1 MRGPTY
7 SELEG
12 NMRGTI
18 NSELG
23 SKMRGPH
30 EFRAEK
36 NFKRAPTFI
45 FRVGIKD
52 DPPTNSELGRNMMGP
67 QIQIWE

>member
-7 SELEG
+7 SELVG
-12 NMRGTI
+12 NMRGAT

-30 EFRAEK
+30 EFSVEK

-52 DPPTNSELGRNMMGP
+52 TSSMGT
-67 QIQIWE
+67 IWLNLIRYNED

>member
-12 NMRGTI
+12 NMRVTI
-18 NSELG
+18 MSELG

>member
-1 MRGPTY
+1 
-7 SELEG
+7 
-12 NMRGTI
+12 MRGTI

-36 NFKRAPTFI
+36 NFKRAPSFI

-52 DPPTNSELGRNMMGP
+52 DPPPYEFRVGKKYDGPTNSDLGMNMRGP
-67 QIQIWE
+67 ID